1 MRKFLWGGV
10 AVKPSE
16 ITIAKGESCNLSFI
30 IEPEGASYIGLYWQ
44 SDNEEV
50 ASVDQK
56 GVVSGLSVG
65 SATITLYVDSFRSSC
80 EVTVTGGA
88 VESYRIEPEALS
100 LFIGQTRQLT
110 YTYAPS
116 DAEFDAS
123 LLEWS
128 SSDDKVVTVDRNGNI
143 EAVGTGKA
151 SAILSD
157 GNVSGECEVSVVA
170 EASAGDFF
178 YSDGTWSPELD
189 VTKECIGI
197 VFFAGHHEN
206 DNTDYSG
213 TGIGTVKCHGYVVAL
228 DDANGQSCFWG
239 PQGTALGNYPV
250 NEYDEKIPVE
260 LSNVEN
266 ADWNGYAYTQNM
278 KAAAEAAGGLAPEGG
293 NVSVGFS
300 VANPVE
306 DGIAQ
311 ATARSSE
318 SWAHDFSVSDG
329 TLSFV
334 VDAYEATA
342 GEQQDRTTVITFEYP
357 EAEAVS
363 FTLVQTAPDPVA
375 ADELT
380 FTLELVN
387 DEFMSKTI
395 RCTPSD
401 PDATYVFEYKSQYEY
416 DGTYADD
423 FAKLV
428 ADDIAYFTEDTGF
441 GPGRYRCHPGPY
453 FFMPCAG
460 RAGP

>member
-1 MRKFLWGGV
+1 MRRFSLIAAALAAVFLAGCARNEEIPLGGV

-16 ITIAKGESCNLSFI
+16 ITIAKGESRNLSFI

-151 SAILSD
+151 SVILSD

-260 LSNVEN
+260 LSNVED

-278 KAAAEAAGGLAPEGG
+278 KAAAEASGGLAPDTEKGYPAAYYALNYGTDAPANTSGWFLPSISQLYVSAEMEEEKIAEAGG
-293 NVSVGFS
+293 AGFS
-300 VANPVE
+300 NRAMY
-306 DGIAQ
+306 A
-311 ATARSSE
+311 SSTE
-318 SWAHDFSVSDG
+318 FW
-329 TLSFV
+329 
-334 VDAYEATA
+334 
-342 GEQQDRTTVITFEYP
+342 QYP
-357 EAEAVS
+357 EDMILYSWVGINMLSMEGKDFEAFMVR
-363 FTLVQTAPDPVA
+363 PVLA
-375 ADELT
+375 
-380 FTLELVN
+380 F
-387 DEFMSKTI
+387 
-395 RCTPSD
+395 
-401 PDATYVFEYKSQYEY
+401 
-416 DGTYADD
+416 
-423 FAKLV
+423 
-428 ADDIAYFTEDTGF
+428 
-441 GPGRYRCHPGPY
+441 
-453 FFMPCAG
+453 
-460 RAGP
+460 